1 VLPVVEAGSLHLF
14 FVERKAQRFDQVQG
28 RPGRQARPA
37 DVAGIPVNLGMNK
50 DDVDASY

>member
-1 VLPVVEAGSLHLF
+1 MLPVIEAGALHLF
-14 FVERKAQRFDQVQG
+14 VVERKAQRFDKVQG
-28 RPGRQARPA
+28 CSGGQASPA

>member
-1 VLPVVEAGSLHLF
+1 VLPVVETSSLHLLV
-14 FVERKAQRFDQVQG
+14 VERKAERFDEVQG
-28 RPGRQARPA
+28 CSGCQARPA